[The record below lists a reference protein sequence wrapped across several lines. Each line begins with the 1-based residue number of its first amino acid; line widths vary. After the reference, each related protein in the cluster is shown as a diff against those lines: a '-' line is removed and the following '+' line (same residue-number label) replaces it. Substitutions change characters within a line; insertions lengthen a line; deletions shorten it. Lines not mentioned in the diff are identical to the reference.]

1 MRKRSGPSPRALRV
15 WDRLRQWYGARLAE
29 QYGDAPPDDWC
40 ESVDCASD
48 EAVRL
53 ALRGVREK
61 HVTYPPTLPEF
72 EALLRRGA
80 AASARAHSADL
91 RAQLVEHINR
101 TRRLSDRQ
109 RAQPWN
115 WIVRWFD
122 DPKPSDPARKGVEFL
137 GVIVPQCPRD
147 PEQYPAH
154 RVMLAE
160 LETAQVAA

>member
-1 MRKRSGPSPRALRV
+1 MRRFSGITPRVTRV

-29 QYGDAPPDDWC
+29 QYGDEPPADWC
-40 ESVDCASD
+40 E
-48 EAVRL
+48 AVNLANDAAIKL
-53 ALRGVREK
+53 ALRGIREK
-61 HVTYPPTLPEF
+61 HVQHPPTLPEF

-91 RAQLVEHINR
+91 RAQLVEHVNR

-115 WIVRWFD
+115 WVVRWFD
-122 DPKPSDPARKGVEFL
+122 DPKPSDPTRKGVEFL

-154 RVMLAE
+154 RVMFAE
-160 LETAQVAA
+160 LETAQVAP